1 MFKIKA
7 LLLFT
12 GMIALISCKQV
23 EVTTEVTR
31 LEPQV
36 FFAIGEVTIN
46 GQPAKIGQKINN
58 GDIVET
64 GAQSYLEAKFQKQS
78 AFRIREDSRVVF
90 NIDKMITLSV
100 EKGKVLNILEKRS
113 QYLVRTPSAVAAVR
127 GTIFFVSVIDDNKTY
142 YCACNGTI
150 AIENDQHN
158 LLTTLTS
165 SHHKPNYCEH
175 QGDSLSMADAEMLDH
190 DDIEIFELMYRM
202 DQANL
207 KQ

>member
-1 MFKIKA
+1 MFRMKA
-7 LLLFT
+7 LLVFAGLFIF
-12 GMIALISCKQV
+12 MSCKQV
-23 EVTTEVTR
+23 EEKKEITQ

-36 FFAIGEVTIN
+36 FFAIGDVNIN
-46 GQPAKIGQKINN
+46 SQPAKIGQKINN

-64 GAQSYLEAKFQKQS
+64 GAQSFLEAKFQKQS
-78 AFRIREDSRVVF
+78 AFRIRENSRVVF
-90 NIDKMITLSV
+90 NIDKSITLSV

-142 YCACNGTI
+142 FCACNGTI
-150 AIENDQHN
+150 AIENDQQK

-165 SHHKPNYCEH
+165 SHHKPNYCERD
-175 QGDSLSMADAEMLDH
+175 GDNLTMEDAEMLDH

-207 KQ
+207 K